1 MKRGEREIDR
11 KRKKYKEKER
21 IDIESK
27 ICVHVCAWERG
38 DRK

>member
-1 MKRGEREIDR
+1 MKRGEMEIDS
-11 KRKKYKEKER
+11 KRKTYKEKEI

-38 DRK
+38 D